1 MRITKQSEF
10 KRQSRATIRIAIGLS
25 ILLHASLLTIVPPR
39 TSDAYRPDVD
49 PIVVS
54 DWRIKPIPTPPPSR
68 FVSPRLA
75 GDLPTEEVHE
85 ESQDALDVS
94 LDDEPT
100 VDPPIAPVAPTSVS
114 GTWDEDAELVR
125 YVEPQY
131 PSMARAAG
139 IEGTVLLRVHVDE
152 TGRVVELFVER
163 TDAGDVFTADAL
175 RAVREWRFRPARQGG
190 RPVASW
196 LLVPLR
202 FRLR

>member
-1 MRITKQSEF
+1 MRVTKQSEL

-39 TSDAYRPDVD
+39 TSDAYRPDVE

-54 DWRIKPIPTPPPSR
+54 DWRIEPIPKPPPSR
-68 FVSPRLA
+68 VVPPRLV
-75 GDLPTEEVHE
+75 GDLPAEEVHE
-85 ESQDALDVS
+85 ETRDPLDVS

-100 VDPPIAPVAPTSVS
+100 VGPPIPPVAPTSEP

-125 YVEPQY
+125 YVEPQF

-152 TGRVVELFVER
+152 MGRVVDLFVEH
-163 TDAGDVFTADAL
+163 TDAGDVFTAEAL
-175 RAVREWRFRPARQGG
+175 RAAREWRFRPARQGG